1 MIITGKQIRAARVG
15 LGLTIKALAAA
26 VRISPTTLNNIE
38 NGSKAQA
45 RTLSLLRDELES
57 RGASFI
63 IEAGLSWV
71 GIPADHGHTV
81 SDAARPE
88 PATGTTDQDAL
99 INRLARAVLKVQ
111 GWHVEDNFDAIE
123 GAREKLGARG
133 EYLARIVPAIRQALT
148 EE

>member
-1 MIITGKQIRAARVG
+1 VTITGKQIRAARVG

-26 VRISPTTLNNIE
+26 VRISPTTLNKIE
-38 NGSKAQA
+38 NGSNAQA
-45 RTLSLLRDELES
+45 RTLARLRGELES
-57 RGASFI
+57 RGASFKF
-63 IEAGLSWV
+63 EAGLAWL

-81 SDAARPE
+81 SDAARSE
-88 PATGTTDQDAL
+88 PATATTDKDAL
-99 INRLARAVLKVQ
+99 INRLARAVLNVQ
-111 GWHVEDNFDAIE
+111 GWHVENSFDAIQ